1 MRNPKEVK
9 INGFTLIELM
19 IVVVIIGILAA
30 IAIPKFQ
37 DVTASAESAA
47 CRSNMR
53 NIITALNMHLAQ
65 NGQYPGAFEG
75 HIWRELDYIPGYSAT
90 DMRCPT
96 AGSRYRFR
104 INGKEYNEI
113 RIRGWNGNCV
123 RNHGEYIN
131 SVYKP

>member
-1 MRNPKEVK
+1 MKKLQR
-9 INGFTLIELM
+9 GFTLIELM

-37 DVTASAESAA
+37 DVTESAEKAT
-47 CRSNMR
+47 CVSNMR
-53 NIITALNMHLAQ
+53 NIITALNMYHAE
-65 NGQYPGAFEG
+65 NGEYPGAYEG
-75 HIWRELDYIPGYSAT
+75 HRWRQLDYIPGYTAT

-104 INGKEYNEI
+104 INGREYNEI

-123 RNHGEYIN
+123 RNHGEYRN
-131 SVYKP
+131 SVYQP